1 MATPGKR
8 KGQRTARTTFKELCS
23 LSRRQ
28 ANRNLMQRARR
39 ASRLARAVHG
49 KARRQFYDVKHR
61 CLSRLIGS
69 GGVRPEADHFRC
81 PGLISVRVPG
91 AGRLHTHE
99 AWMESSVKRVDHRPA
114 GLRAR
119 GAWRAVN
126 N

>member
-1 MATPGKR
+1 MAKRGIR
-8 KGQRTARTTFKELCS
+8 KGHRTARTTFKELCR
-23 LSRRQ
+23 LSQWQ

-39 ASRLARAVHG
+39 ASRLAKAVHG

-99 AWMESSVKRVDHRPA
+99 AWMESSASRADQRPA
-114 GLRAR
+114 GPR
-119 GAWRAVN
+119 GRRAWREVN